1 MSLCFVCEAGM
12 GDRQEEVKTMGFPNL
27 TVDMKNLDVFEA
39 TAKALKYAMLFLDD
53 EQFEEIKKIYKEHG
67 IDMEITDGE

>member
-1 MSLCFVCEAGM
+1 
-12 GDRQEEVKTMGFPNL
+12 MGFPNL